1 MKDFVTRLEEKTS
14 EFGNHHL
21 KYIQTVRRN
30 LDHLI
35 QRLEEQKK
43 RDVVHILHSAY
54 NFGLELGIVSDVA
67 HNVKER
73 LTFIKTFFALHF
85 LLMNR
90 HAVDLLRM
98 DVIASDVD
106 RYAVYK
112 EFMINAGNSFRNL
125 TACYIQKLLDIF
137 LDGISCPEFVI
148 MGVGTKADQ
157 DDIDVGIV
165 DDCKENRAGFN
176 RVIALVSQTMLKS
189 AISFHFHL
197 SEHIGEHFYSASIE
211 EYNNVLKHEI
221 RDYVIINEML
231 SAAVITGS
239 KKLFETYRREVI
251 DRYFYHANGDNKY
264 HEGYLRGILGE
275 VDSLL
280 ARPIS
285 PTHISF
291 KEDALRALKSI
302 ICAQKTVFG
311 IDKVNAWD
319 ILDGLKQKNA
329 NRYHE
334 YQILESALTFFEIFR
349 YLYQLF
355 VTQDEEISLDNTAR
369 HNIRKVAQ
377 IIGYS
382 DFGTCRAEEHL
393 LVHYYEHIQNI
404 RGTIPVLISDMKKHL
419 ETTSIFV
426 PMLNPQYDGNIA
438 QDFLRQ
444 FRFFRGTSFWDDILD
459 DFSKED
465 VLARFVTDLNSYPK
479 ERRMKLVKGYI
490 EWVKYD
496 FFSLIKFLNNL
507 GTTRNGK
514 PVFEELNTHL
524 LEILNQIPDIIRNTA
539 YVFNRYPRLI
549 NRYLALNNEKV
560 LRYYRNI
567 LETRTYGKDIEPII
581 ASLKHL
587 IGIHI
592 ASSTFYKRFFMRI
605 LNRYPEAL
613 TQLQYTDQ
621 LEEFADAIYSDIDS
635 MPTFHEKK
643 ERLND
648 YYDFEMM
655 RVGLKTLSGVA
666 GEQTN
671 ADFTEFSDK
680 YILTLF
686 DICRQEI
693 DKQYTK
699 RIITDDLLA
708 VFAAGGHAREQAY
721 DDDYDIIVLLNTKN
735 SEVLDYC
742 NKIIAKMNNEIIK
755 RGTIPHHRFAD
766 YFGRYVILLD
776 EIDTLLNEDRP
787 DIFVEKSQMLGARLV
802 IGSHRFE
809 KEFVDRIVKSH
820 IFDKHEQYIA
830 QMKNEIMSRHSMSEQ
845 TQTLD
850 DNDIKESIGGLRDIE
865 MMMFIIKAQFN
876 IMEPVNAK
884 LFNHVANT
892 YPNLRND
899 LYALAYAFAF
909 LNTLRNVY
917 RLTVGASDTIIPEAL
932 NVPAQIIG
940 FEDGQELYK
949 KFTTVRS
956 ETKTTIE
963 NLIKS
968 ISDAD

>member
-1 MKDFVTRLEEKTS
+1 MKDFVTRLEEKTA

-30 LDHLI
+30 LDQLI

-54 NFGLELGIVSDVA
+54 NFSQELGIVSNVA
-67 HNVKER
+67 HNAKER
-73 LTFIKTFFALHF
+73 LTFIQTFFSLHF

-98 DVIASDVD
+98 DVIASEVD
-106 RYAVYK
+106 KSSVYK
-112 EFMINAGNSFRNL
+112 EFMINAGNSLRNL
-125 TACYIQKLLDIF
+125 TACYIEELLNIF
-137 LDGISCPEFVI
+137 LDEMPCPEFVI

-165 DDCKENRAGFN
+165 DDCRKNRATFN

-211 EYNNVLKHEI
+211 EYNEVLKHEI

-239 KKLFETYRREVI
+239 KKLFERYRREVI

-291 KEDALRALKSI
+291 KEDALRALKSVV
-302 ICAQKTVFG
+302 CAQKTVFG
-311 IDKVNAWD
+311 IDKVSAWD
-319 ILDGLKQKNA
+319 ILGRLKQKNA
-329 NRYHE
+329 KRYHE
-334 YQILESALTFFEIFR
+334 YTILEGALTFFEIFR

-355 VTQDEEISLDNTAR
+355 VTQDEDISLDDTAR
-369 HNIRKVAQ
+369 HNIRKVAR
-377 IIGYS
+377 ILGYS

-404 RGTIPVLISDMKKHL
+404 RGTIPVLIGDIKKHL
-419 ETTSIFV
+419 ETTSIFM

-465 VLARFVTDLNSYPK
+465 VLARFISDLNSYPK
-479 ERRMKLVKGYI
+479 ERRKKLIKGYI

-507 GTTRNGK
+507 GTTRSGK

-524 LEILNQIPDIIRNTA
+524 LEILNDIPDIVRNIA
-539 YVFNRYPRLI
+539 YVFNRFPRLI

-567 LETRTYGKDIEPII
+567 LETRTYEKDIEPII
-581 ASLKHL
+581 DNLKHL
-587 IGIHI
+587 IGIHS
-592 ASSTFYKRFFMRI
+592 ASSAFYKRFFMRI
-605 LNRYPEAL
+605 LNRYPEAI

-621 LEEFADAIYSDIDS
+621 LEEFADAIHSDIDS

-655 RVGLKTLSGVA
+655 RVGLKTLSGVG

-721 DDDYDIIVLLNTKN
+721 DDDYDIIVLLNTDN
-735 SEVLDYC
+735 SEVLSYC
-742 NKIIAKMNNEIIK
+742 NRVIVKMNNEIIK

-776 EIDTLLNEDRP
+776 EIDTLLSEDRP

-809 KEFVDRIVKSH
+809 KEFIDRIVKSR
-820 IFDKHEQYIA
+820 IFDKREQYIA
-830 QMKNEIMSRHSMSEQ
+830 QMKNEIMSRHSISDQ
-845 TQTLD
+845 TQTF
-850 DNDIKESIGGLRDIE
+850 DNDIKESAGGLRDIE
-865 MMMFIIKAQFN
+865 MMMFIIKAQYN
-876 IMEPVNAK
+876 IMEPVNSK
-884 LFNHVANT
+884 LFNHVAHT
-892 YPNLRND
+892 HPELKND
-899 LYALAYAFAF
+899 LYALAYAFGF
-909 LNTLRNVY
+909 LNTLRNIY
-917 RLTVGASDTIIPEAL
+917 RLSAGASDTIIPDAL
-932 NVPAQIIG
+932 DIPAHIIG
-940 FEDGQELYK
+940 FEDGQELYR
-949 KFTTVRS
+949 KFTTVRL
-956 ETKTTIE
+956 ETKATIE
-963 NLIKS
+963 NLINS
-968 ISDAD
+968 ISNAD

>member
-1 MKDFVTRLEEKTS
+1 MKDFITRLEEKTS

-21 KYIQTVRRN
+21 KYIQTVRKN

-43 RDVVHILHSAY
+43 RDVVHILHPSY
-54 NFGLELGIVSDVA
+54 DFGHELKIVSHVA
-67 HNVKER
+67 HNAKER
-73 LTFIKTFFALHF
+73 LTFIQTFFALHF

-90 HAVDLLRM
+90 HTVDLLRM
-98 DVIASDVD
+98 DVIASEVD
-106 RYAVYK
+106 KSGIYK
-112 EFMINAGNSFRNL
+112 EFMINAGNSFREL
-125 TACYIQKLLDIF
+125 TARYIEALLDFF

-165 DDCKENRAGFN
+165 DDCRENRAAFN
-176 RVIALVSQTMLKS
+176 RVIAQVSQTMLKS

-211 EYNNVLKHEI
+211 EYNRVLKHEI

-231 SAAVITGS
+231 NAAVITGS
-239 KKLFETYRREVI
+239 KKLFETYRKEVI

-291 KEDALRALKSI
+291 KEDALRAIKSVV
-302 ICAQKTVFG
+302 CAQKTVFG
-311 IDKVNAWD
+311 IDKANAWD
-319 ILDGLKQKNA
+319 VLDSLKQRNTK
-329 NRYHE
+329 RYHE
-334 YQILESALTFFEIFR
+334 YSTLESALTFFEIFR

-355 VTQDEEISLDNTAR
+355 VTQDEEISLDDTSR
-369 HNIRKVAQ
+369 RNIRKVTQ
-377 IIGYS
+377 ILGYS
-382 DFGTCRAEEHL
+382 DFGTCRAEEHV
-393 LVHYYEHIQNI
+393 LVHYYEHIQSI
-404 RGTIPVLISDMKKHL
+404 RRTIPVLINDMKKHL

-426 PMLNPQYDGNIA
+426 PMLNPHYEGNIA

-465 VLARFVTDLNSYPK
+465 IIVRFVNDLNSYSV
-479 ERRMKLVKGYI
+479 ERRKRLIRGYI

-507 GTTRNGK
+507 GTTRSGK
-514 PVFEELNTHL
+514 AVFEELNTHL
-524 LEILNQIPDIIRNTA
+524 LQTLTQIPDITRNIA
-539 YVFNRYPRLI
+539 YVFNRFPRLI
-549 NRYLALNNEKV
+549 NKYLALNNENV
-560 LRYYRNI
+560 LRYYKNI
-567 LETRTYGKDIEPII
+567 LETRTYEKDFEPII
-581 ASLKHL
+581 DNLRYL
-587 IGIHI
+587 IDIHS

-605 LNRYPEAL
+605 LNRYPEAIA
-613 TQLQYTDQ
+613 QLQYNDQ
-621 LEEFADAIYSDIDS
+621 LEEFADAIYSDVDS

-648 YYDFEMM
+648 YYDFEMT
-655 RVGLKTLSGVA
+655 RVGLRTLKGIP

-721 DDDYDIIVLLNTKN
+721 DDDYDIIVLLNTEN
-735 SEVLDYC
+735 AEVLEYC
-742 NKIIAKMNNEIIK
+742 NKIITKMNNEIIK

-776 EIDTLLNEDRP
+776 EIDTLLSEDRP
-787 DIFVEKSQMLGARLV
+787 NIFVEKSQMLGARLV

-809 KEFVDRIVKSH
+809 EEYVNRIVKSH
-820 IFDKHEQYIA
+820 IFDKREQYIA
-830 QMKNEIMSRHSMSEQ
+830 QMKNEIMSRHSMSDQ
-845 TQTLD
+845 AQRF
-850 DNDIKESIGGLRDIE
+850 DNDIKESAGGLRDIE
-865 MMMFIIKAQFN
+865 MMMFIIKAQYH
-876 IMEPVNAK
+876 IMEPVNSK
-884 LFNHVANT
+884 LFNHVAHT
-892 YPNLRND
+892 HPELRDD
-899 LYALAYAFAF
+899 LYALAYAFGF

-917 RLTVGASDTIIPEAL
+917 RLTAGASDTIIPDAL
-932 NVPAQIIG
+932 GIPAHITG
-940 FEDGQELYK
+940 FEDGQELYR
-949 KFTTVRS
+949 KFVTVRL
-956 ETKTTIE
+956 ETKTTID

-968 ISDAD
+968 IDTTE

>member
-1 MKDFVTRLEEKTS
+1 VKDFITRLEEKTA

-21 KYIQTVRRN
+21 KYIHTVRKN

-35 QRLEEQKK
+35 QRLEEAKK
-43 RDVVHILHSAY
+43 RDVVHILHSSY
-54 NFGLELGIVSDVA
+54 NFAQELRIVSSVA
-67 HNVKER
+67 HNAKER
-73 LTFIKTFFALHF
+73 LTFLQTFFSLHF

-90 HAVDLLRM
+90 HAIDLLRM
-98 DVIASDVD
+98 DVIASEVD
-106 RYAVYK
+106 RCPVYK

-125 TACYIQKLLDIF
+125 TACYIEELLDLF

-165 DDCKENRAGFN
+165 DDCKEDRAAFN

-211 EYNNVLKHEI
+211 EYNSVLKHEI

-239 KKLFETYRREVI
+239 KKLFDTYRREVI
-251 DRYFYHANGDNKY
+251 DRYFYHANGENKY

-275 VDSLL
+275 VDSLI

-291 KEDALRALKSI
+291 KEDALRAIKSV
-302 ICAQKTVFG
+302 ICAQKTVFN
-311 IDKVNAWD
+311 IDKVNAWG
-319 ILDGLKQKNA
+319 ILDSLKQKNA
-329 NRYHE
+329 KRYHE
-334 YQILESALTFFEIFR
+334 YTVLEGALTFFEIFR

-355 VTQDEEISLDNTAR
+355 VTQDEEISLDDTSR
-369 HNIRKVAQ
+369 HNIRKVSRVL
-377 IIGYS
+377 GYS

-393 LVHYYEHIQNI
+393 LVHYYEHMQNI
-404 RGTIPVLISDMKKHL
+404 RRTIPVLINDMKKHL
-419 ETTSIFV
+419 ETISLFV
-426 PMLNPQYDGNIA
+426 PMLNPHYDGNIA

-459 DFSKED
+459 DFSKEN
-465 VLARFVTDLNSYPK
+465 VLMKFVSDLNSYSK
-479 ERRMKLVKGYI
+479 DRREKLVKGYI

-507 GTTRNGK
+507 GTARSGK
-514 PVFEELNTHL
+514 PVFEELNAHL
-524 LEILNQIPDIIRNTA
+524 LETLTQIPDIVRNIA
-539 YVFNRYPRLI
+539 YVFNRFPRLI
-549 NRYLALNNEKV
+549 NRYFALNSEKV
-560 LRYYRNI
+560 LRYYKNI
-567 LETRTYGKDIEPII
+567 LETQTYEKDIEPII
-581 ASLKHL
+581 NNLRYL
-587 IGIHI
+587 IDIHS
-592 ASSTFYKRFFMRI
+592 ASSAFYKRFFMRI
-605 LNRYPEAL
+605 LNRYPEAI
-613 TQLQYTDQ
+613 TQLQYTTQ

-635 MPTFHEKK
+635 MPTFKEKK

-655 RVGLKTLSGVA
+655 RVGLKTLSGVT

-721 DDDYDIIVLLNTKN
+721 DDDYDIIVLLNTEN
-735 SEVLDYC
+735 TEVLDYC
-742 NKIIAKMNNEIIK
+742 NKIIVKMNNEIIK

-766 YFGRYVILLD
+766 YFGRFVILLD
-776 EIDTLLNEDRP
+776 EIDTLLSEDRR

-809 KEFVDRIVKSH
+809 KEYVDRIVKSH
-820 IFDKHEQYIA
+820 IFEKREQYIA
-830 QMKNEIMSRHSMSEQ
+830 QMKNEIMSRHSMSDQ
-845 TQTLD
+845 AHRY
-850 DNDIKESIGGLRDIE
+850 DNDIKESTGGLRDIE

-876 IMEPVNAK
+876 IMEPVNSK
-884 LFNHVANT
+884 LFNHVARIQ
-892 YPNLRND
+892 PGLKND
-899 LYALAYAFAF
+899 LYALAYAFGF
-909 LNTLRNVY
+909 LNTLRNIY
-917 RLTVGASDTIIPEAL
+917 RLTAGASDTIIPDAL
-932 NVPAQIIG
+932 KVPARIMG
-940 FEDGQELYK
+940 FEDGQELHK

-956 ETKTTIE
+956 ETKTAID
-963 NLIKS
+963 NLIQS
-968 ISDAD
+968 IGEH